1 MINNLNCNYEN
12 SMRSVVKA
20 LFIFYATN
28 YRGLFMS
35 DFQDFNRISFILWY
49 RLHFVVVMT
58 KLYKIKENNFKS
70 ISYFV
75 DCLMT

>member
-1 MINNLNCNYEN
+1 MIFRILTEYH
-12 SMRSVVKA
+12 
-20 LFIFYATN
+20 LFYGIDY
-28 YRGLFMS
+28 
-35 DFQDFNRISFILWY
+35 I
-49 RLHFVVVMT
+49 FVVVMT